1 MALAY
6 LAWIVIVMGV
16 ISGVGA
22 VLLLV
27 VKNDKANRAIL
38 YLMAVWGAALAILNI
53 ISLPINWIAWRS
65 VAAVC
70 GLIGLAGGIIRFT
83 SKGNRIAATAAA
95 LASVFSGMII
105 MFVI

>member
-6 LAWIVIVMGV
+6 LALIVIFVGV

-53 ISLPINWIAWRS
+53 VSLPINWIAWRS

-83 SKGNRIAATAAA
+83 SKGNKIAATVAVMV
-95 LASVFSGMII
+95 SVFSGLII